1 MTTKTAIPIETLALY
16 TDADR
21 RALYH
26 AASLLRLLGQRIS
39 ALQEETEQ
47 WMAEM
52 LPREFMHGAETKEFF
67 ETLRTAADAAEDIGQ
82 TVSGI
87 EAASCAEE
95 VHWHRVGDN
104 PTSKR

>member
-1 MTTKTAIPIETLALY
+1 MTTTTGIPTQTLARY

-21 RALYH
+21 RTLIH

-52 LPREFMHGAETKEFF
+52 LPSELMHGPETRAFF
-67 ETLRTAADAAEDIGQ
+67 ATLRSAAAAAEDISQ
-82 TVSGI
+82 TVTRI

-95 VHWHRVGDN
+95 VHWHRVGGD
-104 PTSKR
+104 PTSNR